1 MFMKTF
7 ETILEVMKIELV
19 LSFMKCLV
27 PKGLKSDVNLGMLII
42 SYILHNF
49 FKKRIKKIQFPL
61 FLTVNDY
68 PSKNCSRFVSPGN
81 TFL

>member
-7 ETILEVMKIELV
+7 ETILDVMMIELV

-42 SYILHNF
+42 SYILRNF
-49 FKKRIKKIQFPL
+49 LKKKPRRSS
-61 FLTVNDY
+61 FL
-68 PSKNCSRFVSPGN
+68 CF
-81 TFL
+81 